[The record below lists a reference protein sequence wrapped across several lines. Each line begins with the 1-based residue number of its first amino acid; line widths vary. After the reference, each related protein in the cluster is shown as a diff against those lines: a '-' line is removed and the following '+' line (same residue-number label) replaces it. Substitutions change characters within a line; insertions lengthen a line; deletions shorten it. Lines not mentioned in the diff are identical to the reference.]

1 MKTCYD
7 CKYRVVDTYNGDRCG
22 KGDFTLM
29 DSRFKYEYEIFKLQ
43 NGRPCY
49 CLLKESEDSK

>member
-7 CKYRVVDTYNGDRCG
+7 CKYREVDTYNGDRCR
-22 KGDFTLM
+22 KGDFPLM
-29 DSRFKYEYEIFKLQ
+29 DSRFKYEYELLKLS

-49 CLLKESEDSK
+49 CPLKKSEDKE